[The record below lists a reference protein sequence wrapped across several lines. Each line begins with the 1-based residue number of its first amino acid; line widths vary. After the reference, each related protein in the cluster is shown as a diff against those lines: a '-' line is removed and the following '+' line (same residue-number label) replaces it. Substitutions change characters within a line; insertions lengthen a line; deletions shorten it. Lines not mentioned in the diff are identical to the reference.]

1 MNTRTAPLA
10 VVPDVQRT
18 TDIPMVA
25 TSSAALILD
34 DQSMDRLI
42 RVAELMATGRAT
54 IPQHLRNT
62 GDCLAVAMQAVQW
75 RMNPFAVAQKTHV
88 TQGGALGYE
97 AQLINAVVTTLA
109 PIERRP
115 EFEFLGDWGKILGKV
130 EERKSDKG
138 GKYYVAAWD
147 KKDEAGLGVICRC
160 QLRGEAEPR
169 EIKVMMSQCYP
180 RFSTQWATDPQQ
192 QITYVA
198 IRKWARRYT
207 PDVILGVYAPEELEQ
222 INQAERDMGA
232 AEVIDTPEP
241 ASRTDALKSKLGAGK
256 QKPAT
261 QAPAVTLEQ
270 VLNAISAA
278 HDRDTMAAAKE
289 LGSRLPDGPDK
300 DAAVAAYGR
309 RLDAL
314 RAAAEQAQ
322 PTAPAT
328 STVDPETGEVTDA
341 QDDFLKDYDAAEQ
354 ANQAGE

>member
-10 VVPDVQRT
+10 VVPDMPHTNDV
-18 TDIPMVA
+18 PMVA

-115 EFEFLGDWGKILGKV
+115 EFEFLGDWDKILGKV

-147 KKDEAGLGVICRC
+147 KKDEAGLGVVCRC
-160 QLRGEAEPR
+160 QLRGEDKPR
-169 EIKVMMSQCYP
+169 EITVMMSQCYP

-222 INQAERDMGA
+222 INPAERDMGA
-232 AEVIDTPEP
+232 AEVVDPPQTP
-241 ASRTDALKSKLGAGK
+241 ATKTDALKSRLGAGK
-256 QKPAT
+256 KPAPSAPP
-261 QAPAVTLEQ
+261 QPPAVTLEQ
-270 VLNAISAA
+270 VLNAIESA
-278 HDRDTMAAAKE
+278 HDGESMAAAKS
-289 LGSRLPDGPDK
+289 LGAQLPDGPDK
-300 DAAVAAYGR
+300 TRAIEAYQR
-309 RLDAL
+309 RVTAL
-314 RAAAEQAQ
+314 KAQAEQQAAA
-322 PTAPAT
+322 TA
-328 STVDPETGEVTDA
+328 TVDPETGEVSSD
-341 QDDFLKDYDAAEQ
+341 QDDFLRDYEAAEK
-354 ANQAGE
+354 AGE